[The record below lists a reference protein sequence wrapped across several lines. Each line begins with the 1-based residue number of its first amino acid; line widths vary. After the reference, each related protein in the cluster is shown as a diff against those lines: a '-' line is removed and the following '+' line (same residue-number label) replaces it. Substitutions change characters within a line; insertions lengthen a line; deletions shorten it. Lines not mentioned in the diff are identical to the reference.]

1 MGVSE
6 WGARALDVQVP
17 AGKRGKE
24 GGEREIERESHC
36 NPKLGNRRATKCCSW
51 LVSST
56 MPVRHVA
63 AQRLQPTLSRRGRD
77 PRRLAKTKVRT
88 ESTRV
93 RPLEI

>member
-36 NPKLGNRRATKCCSW
+36 NPKLGNRRATKCCNL

-56 MPVRHVA
+56 FFFLYASSTCCGAETA
-63 AQRLQPTLSRRGRD
+63 AD
-77 PRRLAKTKVRT
+77 A
-88 ESTRV
+88 
-93 RPLEI
+93 LEAREGPSAAS